1 MNGKPVECY
10 WLPVDNEDGAVCVY
24 SATDVWI
31 RRLLNRVRFLQH
43 AIAELWVGRVL
54 NPYGL
59 GRVESRN
66 WVVIRLIAVH
76 TKEIVRNSYSMVY
89 EVRVMFF
96 MYRHTWIRSD
106 L

>member
-1 MNGKPVECY
+1 M
-10 WLPVDNEDGAVCVY
+10 
-24 SATDVWI
+24 
-31 RRLLNRVRFLQH
+31 
-43 AIAELWVGRVL
+43 L